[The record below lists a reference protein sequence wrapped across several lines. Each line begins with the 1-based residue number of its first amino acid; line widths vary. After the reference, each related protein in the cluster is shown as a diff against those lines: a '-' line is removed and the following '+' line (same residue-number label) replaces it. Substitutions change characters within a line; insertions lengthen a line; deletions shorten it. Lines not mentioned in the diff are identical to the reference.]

1 MPRKRL
7 DWIILTVVAVLLG
20 SAWIGMTEV
29 KASALNTADK
39 PARAALGYPAPDFT
53 LYSPSGQKVTL
64 STFHGK
70 PIVVNFWATWC
81 PPCRGETP
89 YFVTAAQQW
98 QGEVTIVGVD
108 VRETPDMAP
117 PFMAEFGI
125 KYPIVLD
132 VDGEVAG
139 VYHIVSFPTTYFVD
153 SKGTIVQIDNGPLT
167 AALLQTRLADL
178 AGR

>member
-7 DWIILTVVAVLLG
+7 DWFILTIVAVLLG

-29 KASALNTADK
+29 KASALSMAGK
-39 PARAALGYPAPDFT
+39 PERAALGYPAPDFT
-53 LYSPSGQKVTL
+53 LYSPSGEKVTL
-64 STFHGK
+64 SSFHGK

-89 YFVTAAQQW
+89 YFVTASQQW

-108 VRETPDMAP
+108 VRETPDLAL

-125 KYPIVLD
+125 KYTIALD
-132 VDGEVAG
+132 VDGEVAAA
-139 VYHIVSFPTTYFVD
+139 YHIVSFPTTYFVD
-153 SKGTIVQIDNGPLT
+153 SQGMIVQIDNGPLS